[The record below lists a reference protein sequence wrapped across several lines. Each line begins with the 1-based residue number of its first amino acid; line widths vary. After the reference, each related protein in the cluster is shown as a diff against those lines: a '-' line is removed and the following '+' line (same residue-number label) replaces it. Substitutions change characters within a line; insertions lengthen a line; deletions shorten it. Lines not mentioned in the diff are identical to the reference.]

1 MPGRETSGCHH
12 VHMLGGRSIQFAR
25 VFGIRIGVDPSW
37 FFVLFLIIWSLSG
50 YYGDNDGPFP
60 DESGKAFALAVVSAL
75 LFFGS
80 VLLHELGHAL
90 EARRSGIGIAGI
102 DLWMF
107 GGVAKMERDTRSAGE
122 EFRVA
127 AAGPLVTLLI
137 AAACFGAVTLLEGSG
152 AATDSARF
160 DAGGSEVVAVLGYLT
175 SINILLLVFNLIPG
189 FPLDGGRIA
198 RAIAWKITGDRTRA
212 TRFAGTLGR
221 GFSFLLLGLGAYL
234 FLVGDV
240 FSGIWFAIIGM
251 FLGQAAR
258 SAVAQTELTSR
269 IEGLSVSDV
278 MDAEPVAVPDE
289 LTADRAYED
298 FFLRYGWPW
307 FPVVDADGHL
317 AGMVTRESVE
327 GIPEPLRATETVAS
341 VMASDPGDAE
351 SSLRVDQDEP
361 LESLL
366 GREGLVRL
374 GAVLAV
380 DREGRLRGIVSS
392 DDVRRAL
399 QGSAA
404 TI

>member
-1 MPGRETSGCHH
+1 MF
-12 VHMLGGRSIQFAR
+12 GGGSIQFAR

-50 YYGDNDGPFP
+50 YYGDLFPGEDGK
-60 DESGKAFALAVVSAL
+60 SFALAVASAL
-75 LFFGS
+75 LFFLS

-90 EARRSGIGIAGI
+90 EARRSGIGVAGI

-107 GGVAKMERDTRSAGE
+107 GGVAKMERDTRSPGE

-137 AAACFGAVTLLEGSG
+137 AVACYG
-152 AATDSARF
+152 AATLIAGPDAALDSASLEQGASG
-160 DAGGSEVVAVLGYLT
+160 DEVVAVLGYLA
-175 SINILLLVFNLIPG
+175 SINLLLLVFNLIPG

-198 RAIAWKITGDRTRA
+198 RAIAWKVTGDRTRA
-212 TRFAGTLGR
+212 TRFAGMLGR
-221 GFSFLLLGLGAYL
+221 GVAFLLLALGAYL
-234 FLVGDV
+234 FLTGNAV
-240 FSGIWFAIIGM
+240 SGIWMAIIGV

-258 SAVAQTELTSR
+258 SAVTQTELTSR
-269 IEGLSVSDV
+269 IEGLSVADV
-278 MDAEPVAVPDE
+278 MDAEPVAVPIGMS
-289 LTADRAYED
+289 ADRAFDE

-307 FPVVDADGHL
+307 FPVVEQDGRL
-317 AGMVTRESVE
+317 AGMVARESVE
-327 GIPEPLRATETVAS
+327 SLDETVRPTRTVAS
-341 VMASDPGDAE
+341 LMASDPADAK

-366 GREGLVRL
+366 GREVLVRL
-374 GAVLAV
+374 GAVMAV
-380 DREGRLRGIVSS
+380 DGEGRLRGIVSA

-399 QGSAA
+399 QGAPV